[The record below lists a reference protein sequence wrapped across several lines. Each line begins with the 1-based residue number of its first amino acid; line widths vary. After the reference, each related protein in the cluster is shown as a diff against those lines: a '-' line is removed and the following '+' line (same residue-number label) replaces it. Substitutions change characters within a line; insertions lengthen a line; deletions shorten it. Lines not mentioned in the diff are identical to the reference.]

1 MKRESRSRTTLRT
14 TGARPQRPTK
24 GGWPPLSGGY
34 GYDELPRELLRDL
47 AARAGGHLV
56 HTMSGSAFAIP
67 LSREAG
73 LMTVVRSAGYE
84 VCRDDGLIGSMSA
97 VSY

>member
-1 MKRESRSRTTLRT
+1 MPPGDAPYDWSQTAEADQ
-14 TGARPQRPTK
+14 GE
-24 GGWPPLSGGY
+24 WPPLSGGY

-47 AARAGGHLV
+47 AASADGHLV

-67 LSREAG
+67 LNRESD
-73 LMTVVRSAGYE
+73 LITVVRSAGYE
-84 VCRDDGLIGSMSA
+84 LCRDDGLMGGMSA